1 MNNYTQILLLFLL
14 TTISGLTALS
24 GNELS
29 VSDKMLYYSGKN
41 SEIYSSNFIG
51 TENSS
56 VSYAFT
62 YSTGRFNYFAMILND
77 KNKTIKQVKI
87 KDEYPLIE
95 YKKYDDIIVVTAH
108 INPSLNEYYI
118 YSAAN
123 EALNSFYAGDLI
135 IVDRKAVSVVYPPHF
150 AADKKSV
157 DIEVDGKEVLKLPFS
172 YYSLEKAGANKV
184 KISEYMNNAP
194 KLDLD
199 QTTIEA
205 DTSIVISI

>member
-1 MNNYTQILLLFLL
+1 MWI
-14 TTISGLTALS
+14 
-24 GNELS
+24 
-29 VSDKMLYYSGKN
+29 
-41 SEIYSSNFIG
+41 
-51 TENSS
+51 ENSS

-62 YSTGRFNYFAMILND
+62 YSTGRFSYFALILKD
-77 KNKTIKQVKI
+77 KNNSIKQVKI

-95 YKKYDDIIVVTAH
+95 YKKYDNIIVVTAH

-118 YSAAN
+118 YSTAN
-123 EALNSFYAGDLI
+123 ESLNSFYAGDLI
-135 IVDRKAVSVVYPPHF
+135 IVDGKAISVVYPPHF

-172 YYSLEKAGANKV
+172 YYSLEKAGVNKV

-205 DTSIVISI
+205 DTSIVLSI